1 MVACQC
7 LVVLLGPQEIW
18 VCRESDGSSH
28 MELLSAACCGTADDS
43 TATLPGEQARC
54 EGGSCFDKP
63 IDRTLAIRN
72 ARDVLAP
79 CPEPGVAGSLPPV
92 SQQGGVGRHRSE
104 PDASARNTW
113 REVPPTSPRSR
124 FGLAWGAIAG
134 SNGRVAHGPSCG
146 TPRLRFA
153 RRHAPHTAPGKR
165 ASRNITDWTLRPG
178 VSKSHPNPQHCPTV
192 RCIRAKVELS
202 NKVEG
207 TPNKNPRQR
216 GGRRL
221 NASNCTRRRS
231 SNAQERT

>member
-79 CPEPGVAGSLPPV
+79 CPEPGVAGSPPPV

-113 REVPPTSPRSR
+113 REVPPTISS
-124 FGLAWGAIAG
+124 L
-134 SNGRVAHGPSCG
+134 
-146 TPRLRFA
+146 
-153 RRHAPHTAPGKR
+153 
-165 ASRNITDWTLRPG
+165 TLRARLG
-178 VSKSHPNPQHCPTV
+178 CDCRFQ
-192 RCIRAKVELS
+192 RA
-202 NKVEG
+202 
-207 TPNKNPRQR
+207 
-216 GGRRL
+216 GGPWSFLR
-221 NASNCTRRRS
+221 NASLTLRS
-231 SNAQERT
+231 PTCATHGAGEACVTKYYRLDSAAGGVEVSSEPSTLPYSPLHKGESRTQ